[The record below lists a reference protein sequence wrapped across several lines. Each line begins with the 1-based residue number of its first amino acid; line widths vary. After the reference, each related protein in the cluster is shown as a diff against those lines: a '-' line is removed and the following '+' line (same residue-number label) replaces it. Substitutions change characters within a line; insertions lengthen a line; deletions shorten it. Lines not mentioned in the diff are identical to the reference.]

1 MFSVREVLHVTKIS
15 VFIKIGGQR
24 MKGLLKDVF
33 RSNKSTPMVYKHV
46 FCAPKT
52 SPNQHIIKSVDQRQ
66 SLQIV

>member
-1 MFSVREVLHVTKIS
+1 
-15 VFIKIGGQR
+15 

-33 RSNKSTPMVYKHV
+33 RSNKSTPVVYKHV

-52 SPNQHIIKSVDQRQ
+52 SPNQHIIKSADQRQ